1 MIRGAIGT
9 GREEVGRLYSPLT
22 PTMSRM
28 RISPVLLLLLLIAV
42 PLRAQDWSTEEIF
55 ARYKASIVQV
65 RIIDGQGGEKSSL
78 GSGFFVTDSGELV
91 SNYHVVADLVDHPE
105 TYRAEYVLDDGG
117 EGPLTLLHVDVVH
130 DLALLR
136 AEDVRRPFLAI
147 ESNLPAMGERL
158 YAFGN
163 PYDLGMTIIEGTYNG
178 LLEKSLYERI
188 HFSGSINPG
197 MSGGPTV
204 DRFGNVIGV
213 NVATAGNQV
222 SFLVPAKFL
231 LGLLEGL
238 DDPRPLSER
247 IGAQLRDNQQ
257 RYLSELTASPLATVS
272 LGQYRVPGKVAP
284 FVNCSSRSD
293 QTGDRL
299 LDTVVQ
305 TCFTDENIYL
315 SERLSTGAIRMEHRL
330 SSTQVLGAVRF
341 WAKME
346 QDFDRFYGGFGGD
359 EDHMSEFRC
368 QNQPVQ
374 QAGLRLKVVLCL
386 RGYRD
391 FPGLYD
397 LLQRQI
403 TLNAAD
409 TALVSTLSLT
419 GVSRDEGL
427 RFAQRFLEALSW
439 QP

>member
-1 MIRGAIGT
+1 
-9 GREEVGRLYSPLT
+9 
-22 PTMSRM
+22 MSRM

-293 QTGDRL
+293 QT
-299 LDTVVQ
+299 
-305 TCFTDENIYL
+305 
-315 SERLSTGAIRMEHRL
+315 
-330 SSTQVLGAVRF
+330 
-341 WAKME
+341 
-346 QDFDRFYGGFGGD
+346 
-359 EDHMSEFRC
+359 
-368 QNQPVQ
+368 
-374 QAGLRLKVVLCL
+374 
-386 RGYRD
+386 
-391 FPGLYD
+391 
-397 LLQRQI
+397 
-403 TLNAAD
+403 
-409 TALVSTLSLT
+409 
-419 GVSRDEGL
+419 
-427 RFAQRFLEALSW
+427 
-439 QP
+439 